1 MKWMSTISML
11 LLIILSILFALL
23 ADNLY
28 DLILFTFSITAG
40 VAPTYILRWSCFKI
54 NAWSQ
59 LSAMLSAGFFT
70 LYYPYLHSD
79 LPFKNYPMQ
88 ESRTLV
94 VTVLTTCVWLLVTFV
109 TPAPTLYVKERF
121 TSLIGSFKAHYSRF
135 AIDLFYGIAVLI
147 TTVSITWLFLFFMI
161 R

>member
-1 MKWMSTISML
+1 MSTISML
-11 LLIILSILFALL
+11 LLIILSTLFALL

-40 VAPTYILRWSCFKI
+40 VAPIYILRWSCFKI
-54 NAWSQ
+54 SAWSQ
-59 LSAMLSAGFFT
+59 LSAGFFT

-88 ESRTLV
+88 ESRILV